1 MKTIIRESYLAWM
14 QKWKNQQ
21 IIKVISGVRRCGK
34 STMFELFKTQLLEEG
49 IRKEQIISINFESIE
64 YEELTD
70 YKKLYRYI
78 LDHLH
83 KDGMNY
89 IMLDEIQ
96 HVHNFEK
103 AVDSLFIKEN
113 CDVYIT
119 GSNAY
124 FMSGELA
131 TLLSGRYVEL
141 KMLPLS
147 FSEFSEGFSSS
158 SLSLQQI
165 FQRYISYSSFPYIV
179 RFDLDQQASYEYL
192 QDIYHTILL
201 KDVVTRLRVQDIV
214 TLEKITKFMLHNV
227 GNIVSINKIANTLK
241 TQGTKIDVKT
251 VDKYI
256 KGLCDSLILY
266 EATRYNIKG
275 KQFLM
280 QQSKYYCVDIGF
292 RNMLVRSKESDI
304 GHILENI
311 VYLELL
317 RRGYQVYVGT
327 LPHGEVD
334 FVAMKQNKIEY
345 YQVSATTLDPQTLE
359 RELHPLRSIDDNYP
373 KYLLTLD
380 EVFKD
385 MDYDGILKRNVID
398 WLLGDKNAEFFL

>member
-1 MKTIIRESYLAWM
+1 
-14 QKWKNQQ
+14 
-21 IIKVISGVRRCGK
+21 
-34 STMFELFKTQLLEEG
+34 MFELFKTQLLEEG

-83 KDGMNY
+83 KDAMNY

-158 SLSLQQI
+158 SLSLQHI

-280 QQSKYYCVDIGF
+280 QKSKYYCVDIGF

-334 FVAMKQNKIEY
+334 FVAMKQNRIEY

>member
-1 MKTIIRESYLAWM
+1 MKTIVRESYLEWM
-14 QKWKNQQ
+14 NQWKNKQ

-34 STMFELFKTQLLEEG
+34 STMFEIFRTQLISEG
-49 IRKEQIISINFESIE
+49 VLPEQIITINFESIE
-64 YEELTD
+64 FEDLTNYREL
-70 YKKLYRYI
+70 YQYI
-78 LDHLH
+78 TEHLH
-83 KDGMNY
+83 PNKMNY

-96 HVHNFEK
+96 HVEHYEK
-103 AVDSLFIKEN
+103 VADSLFIKDN

-147 FSEFSEGFSSS
+147 FFEFNNALQDAG
-158 SLSLQQI
+158 LSTAQM
-165 FQRYISYSSFPYIV
+165 FNRYITYSSFPYV
-179 RFDLDQQASYEYL
+179 LKFDLDQKSANEYL

-201 KDVVTRLRVQDIV
+201 KDIVARLRVQDV
-214 TLEKITKFMLHNV
+214 STLENITKFMLHNI
-227 GNIVSINKIANTLK
+227 GNLVSGNKIANTLK
-241 TQGTKIDVKT
+241 TQGTKIDTKT
-251 VDKYI
+251 VEKYI
-256 KGLCDSLILY
+256 RGLRDSLILY
-266 EATRYNIKG
+266 EVTRYNIKG

-280 QQSKYYCVDIGF
+280 QQSKYYCVDVGI
-292 RNMLVRSKESDI
+292 RNMLVRRKESDV

-317 RRGYQVYVGT
+317 RRGYQVYVGS
-327 LPHGEVD
+327 LPQGEVD
-334 FVAMKQNKIEY
+334 FVAMRQDTVEY
-345 YQVSATTLDPQTLE
+345 YQVSATTLDEHTLE
-359 RELHPLRSIDDNYP
+359 RELKPLRMIHDNYP

-385 MDYDGILKRNVID
+385 MNYEGILKRNVMD
-398 WLLGDKNAEFFL
+398 WLLENGK

>member
-334 FVAMKQNKIEY
+334 FVAMKQNRIEY
-345 YQVSATTLDPQTLE
+345 YQVSATTLGPQTLE

>member
-141 KMLPLS
+141 KMLPFS

-334 FVAMKQNKIEY
+334 FVAMKQNRIEY
-345 YQVSATTLDPQTLE
+345 YQVSATTLAPQTLE
-359 RELHPLRSIDDNYP
+359 RELHPLRSIADNYP